1 MEILDSNA
9 NMNDD
14 FSSNLV
20 MLCRKYASLQ
30 GQNALKWS
38 QRVWLPRVH
47 NEEIHNGLKTA
58 NIHKHYNSISFI
70 SVTDGMIGLLI
81 ILALSKFS
89 MIFHSNLW
97 KDTNPKSFSDFFNF
111 LPDDHSLG

>member
-38 QRVWLPRVH
+38 QRAWLPRVH
-47 NEEIHNGLKTA
+47 NEEIHNGLKLP
-58 NIHKHYNSISFI
+58 IFI
-70 SVTDGMIGLLI
+70 SITTPSRSFLLP
-81 ILALSKFS
+81 
-89 MIFHSNLW
+89 MV
-97 KDTNPKSFSDFFNF
+97 
-111 LPDDHSLG
+111 